1 MTIVLDCGTTNTK
14 LYLVQG
20 KSCIRETVLPVGIRN
35 IAGGMTKTQLKNRI
49 RDGIEHLVAE
59 SGTDE
64 QVEKLVAYGMI
75 TSELG
80 FCELPHLDAPA
91 GLAELQK
98 GVCVQTDPE
107 LIRGVPVVYIRGL
120 RNKVCPALPQET
132 QLSQFDF
139 MRGEETQTIVSAA
152 RELAAAY
159 EENRCGMRLV
169 QMNDLLQLC
178 SAPEYADDIRRALEQ
193 RKPPRLSQPALEV
206 LAIVAYFQPV
216 TRAYIDQVR
225 GVDSAYTV
233 TTLLERG
240 LIEACGRLDAP
251 GRPSLYRTS
260 ALFLRTMGMQSLD
273 ELPVLPDLSS
283 DERAEKLEQAIS
295 ELRGRGEQM
304 ELTDTEQK
312 PTGE

>member
-98 GVCVQTDPE
+98 GVCVQTNPE

-139 MRGEETQTIVSAA
+139 MRGEETQTIGI
-152 RELAAAY
+152 LKAY
-159 EENRCGMRLV
+159 RSCR
-169 QMNDLLQLC
+169 QPSLC
-178 SAPEYADDIRRALEQ
+178 SAPI
-193 RKPPRLSQPALEV
+193 
-206 LAIVAYFQPV
+206 
-216 TRAYIDQVR
+216 
-225 GVDSAYTV
+225 
-233 TTLLERG
+233 
-240 LIEACGRLDAP
+240 
-251 GRPSLYRTS
+251 
-260 ALFLRTMGMQSLD
+260 QSLCCSART
-273 ELPVLPDLSS
+273 V
-283 DERAEKLEQAIS
+283 KLREATQPSAGS
-295 ELRGRGEQM
+295 CTWR
-304 ELTDTEQK
+304 
-312 PTGE
+312 